1 MIAGIV
7 KSLARPFRRFARA
20 NEAVAVI
27 EFALVMPV
35 MLMLYLGSVEL
46 SQAINVDQR
55 ITNISATVGDLVA
68 REKNVIP
75 ATDLADYFQAAKAIL
90 APYTTSGLL
99 QTVSLVYVNSSG
111 VTNVR
116 WTQANGGASTQIV
129 GQPWA
134 GLHPIPTSMIAISH
148 SNWIIVSEAAYAYQP
163 LVIGMFLK
171 APMPLYHQTFYLP
184 RFASIICYD
193 TTPCT

>member
-1 MIAGIV
+1 MIA
-7 KSLARPFRRFARA
+7 LAVERITRTIRRFARA
-20 NEAVAVI
+20 NEAVALI
-27 EFALVMPV
+27 EFALIMPV

-55 ITNISATVGDLVA
+55 VTNISATVGDLVA

-75 ATDLADYFQAAKAIL
+75 ASDLTDYFQASKAIL
-90 APYTTSGLL
+90 SPYTTSGLV
-99 QTVSLVYVNSSG
+99 QTVTLVAVDNSG

-116 WTQANGGASTQIV
+116 WTMPSSGTATQIV

-134 GLHPIPTSMIAISH
+134 GLHPIPASMIAISH
-148 SNWIIVSEAAYAYQP
+148 NNWIIVSEASYAYKPAIAGPFVQST
-163 LVIGMFLK
+163 
-171 APMPLYHQTFYLP
+171 MPLYHQTFYLP
-184 RFASIICYD
+184 RFASIICYN

>member
-1 MIAGIV
+1 MIAHAIA
-7 KSLARPFRRFARA
+7 SAMRPFQRFARA

-27 EFALVMPV
+27 EFAIIMPV
-35 MLMLYLGSVEL
+35 MLILYLGSVEL

-75 ATDLADYFQAAKAIL
+75 ASDLTDYFQASKAIL
-90 APYTTSGLL
+90 APYTTSGLV
-99 QTVSLVYVNSSG
+99 QTVTLVSVNASG
-111 VTNVR
+111 VTTVV
-116 WTQANGGASTQIV
+116 WTQPSSGAATQIV

-134 GLHPIPTSMIAISH
+134 GLHPIPASMIAISH
-148 SNWIIVSEAAYAYQP
+148 TNWIIVSEAAYAYQP
-163 LVIGMFLK
+163 LVVGMFLK

-184 RFASIICYD
+184 RFASIICYNSP
-193 TTPCT
+193 PCP